1 MVFFKS
7 MINNWEIILAIVIVG
22 LSVVMPIFYSYQKK
36 LKQRKIEEQI
46 KEAKYVTEKEKIR
59 VYLDQINE
67 RTRSKYR

>member
-1 MVFFKS
+1 

-22 LSVVMPIFYSYQKK
+22 LSVVIPIFYSYQKK
-36 LKQRKIEEQI
+36 LKQRKIEERI
-46 KEAKYVTEKEKIR
+46 KKAKYVTEKEKIR

>member
-1 MVFFKS
+1 

-67 RTRSKYR
+67 ETRSKYR

>member
-1 MVFFKS
+1 
-7 MINNWEIILAIVIVG
+7 MIA
-22 LSVVMPIFYSYQKK
+22 SKKK

-67 RTRSKYR
+67 ETRSKYR

>member
-1 MVFFKS
+1 

-22 LSVVMPIFYSYQKK
+22 LSVVMQIFYSYQKK
-36 LKQRKIEEQI
+36 IKQRKIEEQI

-67 RTRSKYR
+67 ETRSKYR

>member
-1 MVFFKS
+1 M
-7 MINNWEIILAIVIVG
+7 NTNWEIILAIVIVG

>member
-1 MVFFKS
+1 
-7 MINNWEIILAIVIVG
+7 MINNWEIIWAIVIVG

>member
-1 MVFFKS
+1 MTT
-7 MINNWEIILAIVIVG
+7 NWEIILAIVTVG
-22 LSVVMPIFYSYQKK
+22 ISILIPIFYSYQKK

>member
-1 MVFFKS
+1 VVFCKS
-7 MINNWEIILAIVIVG
+7 MTNNWEIILAIIIVG
-22 LSVVMPIFYSYQKK
+22 LSIFMPIFYSYQKK
-36 LKQRKIEEQI
+36 LRQRKIEEQI

>member
-1 MVFFKS
+1 

-22 LSVVMPIFYSYQKK
+22 LSVVTPIFYSYQKK

>member
-1 MVFFKS
+1 

-67 RTRSKYR
+67 RIRSKYR

>member
-1 MVFFKS
+1 MT
-7 MINNWEIILAIVIVG
+7 NNWEIILAIIIVG
-22 LSVVMPIFYSYQKK
+22 LSIFMPIFYSYQKK
-36 LKQRKIEEQI
+36 LRQRKIEEQI

>member
-1 MVFFKS
+1 MT
-7 MINNWEIILAIVIVG
+7 NNWEIILAIVIVG
-22 LSVVMPIFYSYQKK
+22 LSIVMPIFYSYQKK

>member
-1 MVFFKS
+1 MTT
-7 MINNWEIILAIVIVG
+7 NWEIILAIVIVG
-22 LSVVMPIFYSYQKK
+22 LSILIPIFYSYKKK

-67 RTRSKYR
+67 GTRSKYR

>member
-1 MVFFKS
+1 MTT
-7 MINNWEIILAIVIVG
+7 NWEIILAIVIVG
-22 LSVVMPIFYSYQKK
+22 LSILIPIFYSYKKK

>member
-1 MVFFKS
+1 MT
-7 MINNWEIILAIVIVG
+7 NNWEIILAIVIVG

>member
-1 MVFFKS
+1 
-7 MINNWEIILAIVIVG
+7 MINNWEIILAIAIFGFSIV
-22 LSVVMPIFYSYQKK
+22 LPIFYSYQKK

>member
-1 MVFFKS
+1 MVFCKS
-7 MINNWEIILAIVIVG
+7 MTNNWEIILAIIIVG
-22 LSVVMPIFYSYQKK
+22 LSIFMPIFYSYQKK
-36 LKQRKIEEQI
+36 LRQRKIEEQI

>member
-1 MVFFKS
+1 

-36 LKQRKIEEQI
+36 LKQRKIEERI
-46 KEAKYVTEKEKIR
+46 KKAKYVTEKEKIR

>member
-1 MVFFKS
+1 

-67 RTRSKYR
+67 RPRSKYR

>member
-1 MVFFKS
+1 MTT
-7 MINNWEIILAIVIVG
+7 NWEIILAIVIVG
-22 LSVVMPIFYSYQKK
+22 LSILIPIFYSYKKK

-67 RTRSKYR
+67 ETRSKYR